1 MTRISIDLEDET
13 LNRIK
18 TLAAI
23 KGQDIEEFMVKR
35 ALAEETDEERAMSE
49 LETLLDARI
58 AEYERSGPSSR
69 TVEEIFQR
77 AIREVAPGQNG

>member
-1 MTRISIDLEDET
+1 MTRISIDLEDEA

-18 TLAAI
+18 ALAAL

-35 ALAEETDEERAMSE
+35 ALAEETDEERALSE

-58 AEYERSGPSSR
+58 AEYERNGPSSR
-69 TVEEIFQR
+69 TVEDIFQQ